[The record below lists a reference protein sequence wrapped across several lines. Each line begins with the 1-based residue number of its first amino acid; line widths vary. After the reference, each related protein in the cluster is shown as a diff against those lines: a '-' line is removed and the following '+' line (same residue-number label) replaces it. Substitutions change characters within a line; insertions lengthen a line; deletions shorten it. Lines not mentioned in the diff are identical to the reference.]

1 MVPPTL
7 RRLLSSCRPASS
19 NGNGWGGGV
28 SRKATGLGRRW
39 LARFEEWQI
48 MTPKIRDR
56 QKIYSRDD
64 LIIGKIIVDMDRIGL
79 GLRQGFDPEALKCCR
94 SL

>member
-1 MVPPTL
+1 
-7 RRLLSSCRPASS
+7 
-19 NGNGWGGGV
+19 
-28 SRKATGLGRRW
+28 
-39 LARFEEWQI
+39 